1 MSDDQHNAQDSSA
14 PDTTERGASELLTE
28 VGPFENSEAV
38 GMLQDIASGE
48 ITVDDLAGEL
58 LTATGDAYL
67 DADSGAMVV
76 ALAHLAKCVSDGR
89 STDELK
95 LPVEVNPRRFESL
108 AAPSTVEQLRQALEA
123 VLADSTVSGLYAE
136 WEEKGKDYL
145 HAWKAASHVQLRA

>member
-1 MSDDQHNAQDSSA
+1 MSDDQHTAHNAAA
-14 PDTTERGASELLTE
+14 PDTAARDATELLAE
-28 VGPFENSEAV
+28 VGPFENAEAV

-76 ALAHLAKCVSDGR
+76 ALAHLTKCVSDGR

-95 LPVEVNPRRFESL
+95 LPVEVNPRRFETL
-108 AAPSTVEQLRQALEA
+108 ATPSTVEKLRQALEA
-123 VLADSTVSGLYAE
+123 VLADATVSGLYAE
-136 WEEKGKDYL
+136 WEEKGTDYL